1 METPVIVAIIGVL
14 AAPVAAF
21 ITWFVNRKKHI
32 ADIYSALTES
42 SQSAVET
49 MQMTMETLHH
59 ELKEARERIEELI
72 SENILLREDL
82 LELKNQNILLL
93 QENKE
98 LRTKIDQIGIQ
109 MSNFHP
115 ESSDKQSSQH
125 DN

>member
-49 MQMTMETLHH
+49 MQMTMN
-59 ELKEARERIEELI
+59 ELRLELVEARKKIEEMI
-72 SENILLREDL
+72 EENVLLREDL
-82 LELKNQNILLL
+82 QALKLQNETLM
-93 QENKE
+93 
-98 LRTKIDQIGIQ
+98 DQIHD
-109 MSNFHP
+109 MRVSY
-115 ESSDKQSSQH
+115 EQSFQ
-125 DN
+125 NGNTKL